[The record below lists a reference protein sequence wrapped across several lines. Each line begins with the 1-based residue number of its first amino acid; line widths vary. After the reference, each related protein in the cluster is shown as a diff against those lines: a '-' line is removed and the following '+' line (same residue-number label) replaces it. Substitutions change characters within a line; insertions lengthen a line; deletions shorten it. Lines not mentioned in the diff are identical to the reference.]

1 MRVQCFGPEE
11 TIIRE
16 GEKGERFYIINDGE
30 VAVFKNNGGNE
41 VGGGGR
47 SRGVNAL
54 PLKKKKKNP
63 TNLSYPTHP
72 LSQLSACA
80 LATAVACALMRWRAL

>member
-54 PLKKKKKNP
+54 PLKKKKKNQQTCLTLRTP
-63 TNLSYPTHP
+63 SRNSLRAPWRR
-72 LSQLSACA
+72 
-80 LATAVACALMRWRAL
+80 RWRAR